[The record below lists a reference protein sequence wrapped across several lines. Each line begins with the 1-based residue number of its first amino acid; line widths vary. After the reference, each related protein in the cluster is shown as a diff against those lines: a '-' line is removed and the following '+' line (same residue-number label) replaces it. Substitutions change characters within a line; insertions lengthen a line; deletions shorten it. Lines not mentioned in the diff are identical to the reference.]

1 MFLCSS
7 TISELLLFDA
17 WEWSHSI
24 FNKNM
29 RQEMGEA
36 GRVKITIKTKQKKR
50 NIHVSFKLIP
60 HTAMWLINKN
70 SAAFAVLKVSKN

>member
-1 MFLCSS
+1 
-7 TISELLLFDA
+7 
-17 WEWSHSI
+17 
-24 FNKNM
+24 
-29 RQEMGEA
+29 MGEA